1 MRRVWPGRHV
11 QKFSGTINRRARLSL
26 RLAGS
31 RSPSANPAKLSK
43 PRRPPR
49 RGFTFLARVVRV
61 IHNYGTRFQVLRE
74 VDSKLPRG
82 PGHLFRVNPR
92 AILPDFSYKLPHR
105 PRASLLQNNPVN
117 RAFFGPNNV
126 ESGAAICALMST
138 RPNHS
143 RRQLLANAAMAA
155 SRCRVPMVR
164 RAIPVIAEGQGP
176 HPRASYGRGV
186 YLEDAADNF
195 AVGEHVEIV
204 VTPLTG

>member
-1 MRRVWPGRHV
+1 MVGVAERPK
-11 QKFSGTINRRARLSL
+11 KFLERLTICSL
-26 RLAGS
+26 VSLTWQGHA
-31 RSPSANPAKLSK
+31 PQPPNPAKLSK

-155 SRCRVPMVR
+155 SRV
-164 RAIPVIAEGQGP
+164 A
-176 HPRASYGRGV
+176 V
-186 YLEDAADNF
+186 YPWFGARSR
-195 AVGEHVEIV
+195 
-204 VTPLTG
+204 